1 MSTVEQEMINRI
13 FIGGKWVDS
22 AASGATFEVIN
33 PATGE
38 TLATL
43 PDAGREEMQRA
54 IDAAAGIQSEWQE
67 TTAQERAQIMQ
78 RAARLVHER
87 KEHLARVM
95 TLEQGKPLAESRG
108 EIVYAASFVEWFAEE
123 GRRVYGDIVPSNSPD
138 KRIMVIK
145 RPVGVTAAI
154 TPWNFPAAM
163 ITRKCAPAL
172 AAGCTMVI
180 KPSELTPL
188 SALEMARIFEEAGL
202 PDGVLSIVCGLDAAA
217 ITSAVMEDR
226 RVRKLSFTG
235 STPVGKLLMKQAAD
249 TMKRLSLELGG
260 HAPFIV
266 FEDADMEAAVEGALA
281 SKMRNMGQTCVCAN
295 RIYVQR
301 SAIDEFSKRLIEKM
315 SQMKVGDG
323 LEEGVEVGPL
333 IEAKA
338 LEKVERHV
346 ADAKEKGA
354 TVALGGER
362 VDANGSN
369 GSGGGAFYAPTVL
382 TDVDDTMLVTQEET
396 FGPVAA
402 LIPFDT
408 EEEVVRRANNTVFG
422 LSSYF
427 FTRDVGRVMRLGEQL
442 EYGIIGANDGMPSTA
457 QAPFGGLKESGFGRE
472 GGHQGIEEYLDTK
485 YISLG
490 GVASVSPEAGKQP

>member
-1 MSTVEQEMINRI
+1 MET
-13 FIGGKWVDS
+13 IGREAVYKLFVGGEWLE
-22 AASGATFEVIN
+22 AAVSGGTFDVLN

-38 TLATL
+38 AIATL
-43 PDAGREEMQRA
+43 PDGGCEEMRKA
-54 IDAAAGIQSEWQE
+54 IEDAAAVQPEWGE
-67 TTAQERAQIMQ
+67 TTAQHRASIMQ
-78 RAARLVHER
+78 RAARLMHDR
-87 KEHLARVM
+87 SEHLARVM

-108 EIVYAASFVEWFAEE
+108 EIIYAASFVEWFAEE
-123 GRRVYGDIVPSNSPD
+123 GRRVYGETVPSSSPD

-163 ITRKCAPAL
+163 VARKLAPAL
-172 AAGCTMVI
+172 AAGCTMVM

-188 SALEMARIFEEAGL
+188 SALQLAKIFKEAGL
-202 PDGVLSIVCGLDAAA
+202 PKGVLSVVCGLDAAG
-217 ITSAVMEDR
+217 ITSAIMEDQ

-235 STPVGKLLMKQAAD
+235 STEVGKLLMKQAAD

-266 FEDADMEAAVEGALA
+266 FDDADVEAAVEGALA

-301 SAIDEFSKRLIEKM
+301 GVLEKFTQGLTEKM
-315 SQMKVGDG
+315 AAMKVGDG

-338 LEKVERHV
+338 VEKVERHV

-354 TVALGGER
+354 TVALGGEK
-362 VDANGSN
+362 VNGKN
-369 GSGGGAFYAPTVL
+369 GGSFYAPTVL
-382 TDVDDTMLVTQEET
+382 TSADDTMLVAQEET

-402 LIPFDT
+402 LLPFDT
-408 EEEVVRRANNTVFG
+408 EEEVVRRANDTIFG
-422 LSSYF
+422 LASYY
-427 FTRDVGRVMRLGEQL
+427 FTRDVGRVLRLAEEL
-442 EYGIIGANDGMPSTA
+442 EYGIIGANDGMPSVA
-457 QAPFGGLKESGFGRE
+457 QAPFGGMKESGFGRE
-472 GGHQGIEEYLDTK
+472 GGSYGIGEYLDVK
-485 YISLG
+485 YVSLG
-490 GVASVSPEAGKQP
+490 GISG

>member
-1 MSTVEQEMINRI
+1 MSAVEQEMIKQDLYRRQM
-13 FIGGKWVDS
+13 GRLGSRKRDLR
-22 AASGATFEVIN
+22 GDQ

-78 RAARLVHER
+78 RAARLMHER
-87 KEHLARVM
+87 KEHLVRVM

-123 GRRVYGDIVPSNSPD
+123 GRRVYDDIVPSSSSD

-202 PDGVLSIVCGLDAAA
+202 PGGVLSIVCGLDAAA

-226 RVRKLSFTG
+226 RVRRDRGVPRHQVHFVGRRRQCEPQRGGEGMRILTMGRQQSEATHWQVLRSFT
-235 STPVGKLLMKQAAD
+235 VCC
-249 TMKRLSLELGG
+249 
-260 HAPFIV
+260 
-266 FEDADMEAAVEGALA
+266 
-281 SKMRNMGQTCVCAN
+281 RNG
-295 RIYVQR
+295 
-301 SAIDEFSKRLIEKM
+301 
-315 SQMKVGDG
+315 
-323 LEEGVEVGPL
+323 
-333 IEAKA
+333 
-338 LEKVERHV
+338 
-346 ADAKEKGA
+346 
-354 TVALGGER
+354 
-362 VDANGSN
+362 
-369 GSGGGAFYAPTVL
+369 
-382 TDVDDTMLVTQEET
+382 
-396 FGPVAA
+396 
-402 LIPFDT
+402 
-408 EEEVVRRANNTVFG
+408 
-422 LSSYF
+422 
-427 FTRDVGRVMRLGEQL
+427 
-442 EYGIIGANDGMPSTA
+442 
-457 QAPFGGLKESGFGRE
+457 
-472 GGHQGIEEYLDTK
+472 
-485 YISLG
+485 
-490 GVASVSPEAGKQP
+490 

>member
-1 MSTVEQEMINRI
+1 MSAVEQEMINSI
-13 FIGGKWVDS
+13 FVGGKWVTS

-33 PATGE
+33 PATGR

-43 PDAGREEMQRA
+43 PDAGREEMQSA

-67 TTAQERAQIMQ
+67 STAQERAQIMQ
-78 RAARLVHER
+78 RAARLMHER

-123 GRRVYGDIVPSNSPD
+123 GRRVYGDIVPSSFSD

-202 PDGVLSIVCGLDAAA
+202 PAGVLSIVCGLDAAA

-235 STPVGKLLMKQAAD
+235 STPVGKLLMKQVAD

-266 FEDADMEAAVEGALA
+266 FEDADMEAAVDGALA

-301 SAIDEFSKRLIEKM
+301 STIDEFSKKLIEKM

-354 TVALGGER
+354 TVALGGEC
-362 VDANGSN
+362 VEANGSD
-369 GSGGGAFYAPTVL
+369 SAGGGTFYAPTVL
-382 TDVDDTMLVTQEET
+382 TDVDDTTLVTREET

-408 EEEVVRRANNTVFG
+408 EEEVVRRANDTVFG
-422 LSSYF
+422 LASYF
-427 FTRDVGRVMRLGEQL
+427 FTRDVGRVMRLSEQL

-490 GVASVSPEAGKQP
+490 GVANVSREEGERV

>member
-1 MSTVEQEMINRI
+1 MIGTEMIEKL
-13 FIGGKWVDS
+13 FVAGAWTGS
-22 AASGATFEVIN
+22 AASGATFDVTN
-33 PATGE
+33 PANNE
-38 TLATL
+38 PIATL

-54 IDAAAGIQSEWQE
+54 IDAAADAQGEWAA
-67 TTAQERAQIMQ
+67 TTAAYRAGIMR
-78 RAARLVHER
+78 RAADLMHER
-87 KEHLARVM
+87 KEHLATVM

-108 EIVYAASFVEWFAEE
+108 EIVYAASFIEWFAAEAA
-123 GRRVYGDIVPSNSPD
+123 RVYGDTVPASQPG

-163 ITRKCAPAL
+163 ITRKLGPAL

-202 PDGVLSIVCGLDAAA
+202 PEGALSVVAGMDPAA
-217 ITSAVMEDR
+217 ITAPIMEDR

-235 STPVGKLLMKQAAD
+235 STEVGKLLMKQSAD

-266 FEDADMEAAVEGALA
+266 FDDADVDAAVEGALV

-295 RIYVQR
+295 RIFVQR
-301 SAIDEFSKRLIEKM
+301 GVLDEFSEKLTQRLAA
-315 SQMKVGDG
+315 MKVGDG
-323 LEEGVEVGPL
+323 MEEGVEVGPL
-333 IEAKA
+333 IEPKA
-338 LEKVERHV
+338 IDKVERHV
-346 ADAKEKGA
+346 ADAKAKGA

-362 VDANGSN
+362 AGSN
-369 GSGGGAFYAPTVL
+369 GSAAGNFYAPTVL
-382 TDVDDTMLVTQEET
+382 LDADDSMLIAKEET

-402 LIPFDT
+402 ILPFDT
-408 EEEVVRRANNTVFG
+408 EDEVVRRANDTVYG
-422 LSSYF
+422 LAAYF
-427 FTRDVGRVMRLGEQL
+427 FTRDVGRVFRLAESL
-442 EYGIIGANDGMPSTA
+442 EYGIIGANDGLPSVA

-485 YISLG
+485 YVSLG
-490 GVASVSPEAGKQP
+490 GVAT

>member
-1 MSTVEQEMINRI
+1 MEVVEQGM
-13 FIGGKWVDS
+13 IGGVFVGGEWVES
-22 AASGATFEVIN
+22 TASGATFEVTN

-43 PDAGREEMQRA
+43 PDAGYEEMRLA
-54 IDAAAGIQSEWQE
+54 IDAAVGAQGAWQE
-67 TTAQERAQIMQ
+67 ATAQERAGILH
-78 RAARLVHER
+78 RAAHLMRER
-87 KEHLARVM
+87 GEHLARVM

-108 EIVYAASFVEWFAEE
+108 EILYATSFVEWFAEE
-123 GRRVYGDIVPSNSPD
+123 GRRVYGEVVPSNSPD
-138 KRIMVIK
+138 KRILVIK

-163 ITRKCAPAL
+163 ITRKLAPAL

-188 SALEMARIFEEAGL
+188 SALELAKVFEDAGL
-202 PDGVLSIVCGLDAAA
+202 PKGVLSIVCGLDAAA
-217 ITSAVMEDR
+217 ITSAVMRDR

-266 FEDADMEAAVEGALA
+266 FDDADLKAAVDGALV

-301 SAIDEFSKRLIEKM
+301 SIFDEFSRRLTHKM
-315 SQMKVGDG
+315 SLMKVGSG

-333 IEAKA
+333 IEVKA

-346 ADAKEKGA
+346 ADAKERGA
-354 TVALGGER
+354 TVALGGGR
-362 VDANGSN
+362 VAVDGAE
-369 GSGGGAFYAPTVL
+369 GGAFYAPTVL
-382 TDVDDTMLVTQEET
+382 TGVDDTMLITREET

-408 EEEVVRRANNTVFG
+408 EEEVVRRANATDFG
-422 LSSYF
+422 LASYF
-427 FTRDVGRVMRLGEQL
+427 FTRDMGRVMRLGEHL
-442 EYGIIGANDGMPSTA
+442 EYGIIGANDGMPSVA

-472 GGHQGIEEYLDTK
+472 GGQYGLGEYLDVK
-485 YISLG
+485 YVSLG
-490 GVASVSPEAGKQP
+490 GIHA

>member
-78 RAARLVHER
+78 RAARLMHER

-123 GRRVYGDIVPSNSPD
+123 GRRVYGDIVPSSSPD

-202 PDGVLSIVCGLDAAA
+202 PEGVLSIVCGLDAAA

-301 SAIDEFSKRLIEKM
+301 SAIDEFSKRLIDKM

-490 GVASVSPEAGKQP
+490 GVTSVSPVAGKQP

>member
-1 MSTVEQEMINRI
+1 MR
-13 FIGGKWVDS
+13 
-22 AASGATFEVIN
+22 
-33 PATGE
+33 
-38 TLATL
+38 
-43 PDAGREEMQRA
+43 RA
-54 IDAAAGIQSEWQE
+54 IDAASAIQEEWAATTAAHRAGIM
-67 TTAQERAQIMQ
+67 R
-78 RAARLVHER
+78 RAADLMHER
-87 KEHLARVM
+87 KEHLATVM

-108 EIVYAASFVEWFAEE
+108 EIVYAASFIEWFAGEA
-123 GRRVYGDIVPSNSPD
+123 GRVYGDTVPASAPG

-163 ITRKCAPAL
+163 ITRKLGPAL

-202 PDGVLSIVCGLDAAA
+202 PKGVLSVVAGMDPGA
-217 ITSAVMEDR
+217 ITAPIMEDR

-235 STPVGKLLMKQAAD
+235 STEVGKLLMKQSAD

-266 FEDADMEAAVEGALA
+266 FDDADVDAAVEGALV

-295 RIYVQR
+295 RVFVQR
-301 SAIDEFSKRLIEKM
+301 GILDEFSEKLTEKM
-315 SQMKVGDG
+315 AAMKVGDG
-323 LEEGVEVGPL
+323 TEEGVEVGPL
-333 IEAKA
+333 IEPRAID
-338 LEKVERHV
+338 KVKRHV
-346 ADAKEKGA
+346 ADAREKGA

-362 VDANGSN
+362 PNGANGP
-369 GSGGGAFYAPTVL
+369 SGGNFYAPTVL
-382 TDVDDTMLVTQEET
+382 LDADDSMLVAKEET

-402 LIPFDT
+402 IMPFDT
-408 EEEVVRRANNTVFG
+408 EEEVVRRANDTAYG
-422 LSSYF
+422 LAAYY
-427 FTRDVGRVMRLGEQL
+427 FTRDVGRVFRLAENL

-457 QAPFGGLKESGFGRE
+457 QAPFGGLKESGVGRE

-485 YISLG
+485 YVSLG
-490 GVASVSPEAGKQP
+490 GISET